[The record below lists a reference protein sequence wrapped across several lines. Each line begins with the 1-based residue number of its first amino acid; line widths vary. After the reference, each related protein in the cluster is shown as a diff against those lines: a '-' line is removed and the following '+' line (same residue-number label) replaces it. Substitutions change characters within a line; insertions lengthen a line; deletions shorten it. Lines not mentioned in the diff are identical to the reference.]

1 MDNHRTA
8 RPSPRNQHTTPR
20 PQARR
25 SAPANPLTSVAQSVE
40 SLRPEGAPPAWA
52 ELIGPEANPTQVR
65 WHEGLDTL
73 MGFAAPGDCHAIAA
87 VGYGWARHLGTVTA
101 DRDIVAAEERRR
113 CRVVYLLARTGDT
126 AAYLRAGHE
135 ILIDE
140 APTVGRIPDLAR
152 RAPGPT
158 HSAARGHHRRNA
170 RPSGAQ
176 QHRRRRGRR
185 KPQRR
190 PTHLGRRRPAPP
202 RPPSRRPSWHRRRR
216 RRDRRRDPPCGR
228 QLDLEPPGA
237 ASGKGCVVGR
247 PPPAGAG
254 GWMDE
259 GILSRWLL
267 DALPTT
273 DSLPQRIA
281 PIVTPSAALR
291 DPPHRGPTRLQ
302 HRPGDNHTLIG
313 SPPEVRKRQQGR
325 PVLAAL
331 LA

>member
-8 RPSPRNQHTTPR
+8 RPSPRNPHTTPR

-25 SAPANPLTSVAQSVE
+25 SAPANPLTVVAQSVE
-40 SLRPEGAPPAWA
+40 SLRAEGAPPAWA

-152 RAPGPT
+152 RALGLPT
-158 HSAARGHHRRNA
+158 PPPEDTTAELLARLWLSNIAADAVDGNHNGGRLTWADAARLHPALQVAAQAGIAVDADELVAAMRLAADSWTWSRL
-170 RPSGAQ
+170 AQ
-176 QHRRRRGRR
+176 QAA
-185 KPQRR
+185 QDAW
-190 PTHLGRRRPAPP
+190 LA
-202 RPPSRRPSWHRRRR
+202 
-216 RRDRRRDPPCGR
+216 
-228 QLDLEPPGA
+228 DLL
-237 ASGKGCVVGR
+237 
-247 PPPAGAG
+247 PAGAG

-273 DSLPQRIA
+273 DSLLQRIA

-291 DPPHRGPTRLQ
+291 I
-302 HRPGDNHTLIG
+302 RPIVAQLGYSTAQATIT
-313 SPPEVRKRQQGR
+313 P
-325 PVLAAL
+325 
-331 LA
+331 